1 METNYGG
8 QKVHVMATAM
18 CMPECLLLDMTRRV
32 GHLEP
37 CIDGIDI
44 SNQINPDGL
53 QYESDQISFDAHEA
67 PTLEGKGGG
76 VDSKLGDGRDEPAQ
90 SILSRTTKGAT
101 YLILVQVASRALT
114 FLVNQIL
121 LRFLLPELLGIST
134 QLELYSTSVLF
145 FARESLRV
153 ALQREDVEDAEAA
166 LVEEDGKK
174 HQIDPKCKT
183 QNRKAQ
189 EVVNLS
195 YLAIALGLPLAFIF
209 ASLYIRNADTSVIT
223 TPYIQPSLNIY
234 LLATILELCSEPCF
248 AFAQQQMLYGMRAS
262 AETLATFS
270 RCLLT
275 CGTVVWASK
284 ADFAVGAL
292 PFAIGQLGYAAILNI
307 VYLTQLAPGIDRK
320 QSLFLTPIA
329 PSSPSLLLDRF
340 PLSRLNLAFNIYAQ
354 SIFKHILTIGDS
366 LLVAAFTS
374 LQSQGAYTLAANYG
388 GLVAR
393 MLFQPVEESTRT
405 LLGRLLHQ
413 SAKATDNT
421 HAISDPERRE
431 QVDQAANYLRL
442 MLRFYSIISTVIV
455 AVGPSLAPLLLR
467 FIAGSRWSD
476 SEAPSVLSAYC
487 YYIPLLAINGI
498 LEAFVSAAASPAE
511 LRVQSA
517 WMVAFSAAF
526 AVTGFLVLKVWDQ
539 GAQGLVFANAV
550 NMTCRIIW
558 SWRFTAGHLRD
569 RGVAFRAWVVVPNFP
584 VIILAIGTSWYLSS
598 IGHNSHKSVRALAIG
613 AAITGFSVL
622 LM

>member
-1 METNYGG
+1 MTDRSELKIENG
-8 QKVHVMATAM
+8 Q
-18 CMPECLLLDMTRRV
+18 ER
-32 GHLEP
+32 
-37 CIDGIDI
+37 
-44 SNQINPDGL
+44 S
-53 QYESDQISFDAHEA
+53 
-67 PTLEGKGGG
+67 
-76 VDSKLGDGRDEPAQ
+76 AQ

-101 YLILVQVASRALT
+101 YLILVQVGSRALT

-121 LRFLLPELLGIST
+121 LRFLSPELLGIST

-153 ALQREDVEDAEAA
+153 ALQREDVEGPEAFG
-166 LVEEDGKK
+166 EEDGKNHK
-174 HQIDPKCKT
+174 VNHKFKT
-183 QNRKAQ
+183 QDRKAQ

-195 YLAIALGLPLAFIF
+195 YIAIGLGLPLAYIF
-209 ASLYIRNADTSVIT
+209 ASLYIRNADTPVLT
-223 TPYIQPSLNIY
+223 TPYIQASLNTY

-248 AFAQQQMLYGMRAS
+248 ALAQQQMLYGVRAS
-262 AETLATFS
+262 AETLATFT

-275 CGTVVWASK
+275 CGIAVWASK
-284 ADFAVGAL
+284 ADVAVGAL
-292 PFAIGQLGYAAILNI
+292 PFAIGQLGYAAILNV
-307 VYLTQLAPGIDRK
+307 VYLTQLTPSGIDRR
-320 QSLFLTPIA
+320 QSLFLKPIA

-354 SIFKHILTIGDS
+354 SIFKHILTTGDS

-393 MLFQPVEESTRT
+393 MVFQPVEESTRT

-413 SAKATDNT
+413 SAHGPKATDNT
-421 HAISDPERRE
+421 HAISISERRE
-431 QVDQAANYLRL
+431 QVDQAANYLRF
-442 MLRFYSIISTVIV
+442 MLRFYSIISTIIV

-498 LEAFVSAAASPAE
+498 LEAFVSAAATPAE

-526 AVTGFLVLKVWDQ
+526 AVTGFLVLKAWDQ

-558 SWRFTAGHLRD
+558 SWQFTAGHLRD
-569 RGVAFRAWVVVPNFP
+569 RGIAFRAWEVVPKFS

-598 IGHNSHKSVRALAIG
+598 IGHNSHESIRALAIG

>member
-1 METNYGG
+1 MGSQELKT
-8 QKVHVMATAM
+8 
-18 CMPECLLLDMTRRV
+18 E
-32 GHLEP
+32 
-37 CIDGIDI
+37 
-44 SNQINPDGL
+44 
-53 QYESDQISFDAHEA
+53 
-67 PTLEGKGGG
+67 
-76 VDSKLGDGRDEPAQ
+76 DEQDKSAQ

-101 YLILVQVASRALT
+101 YLILVQVGSRALT

-121 LRFLLPELLGIST
+121 LRFLSPELLGIST

-153 ALQREDVEDAEAA
+153 ALQREDVEGAEAF
-166 LVEEDGKK
+166 VEEHRKRP
-174 HQIDPKCKT
+174 QVNPKFKT
-183 QNRKAQ
+183 QGRKAQ

-248 AFAQQQMLYGMRAS
+248 ALAQQQMLYGVRAS
-262 AETLATFS
+262 AETIATFS

-275 CGTVVWASK
+275 CGTVLWATK

-292 PFAIGQLGYAAILNI
+292 PFAIGQLGYAVILNI
-307 VYLTQLAPGIDRK
+307 VYLTQLTPSAIDRH
-320 QSLFLTPIA
+320 QSLFLKPIA

-388 GLVAR
+388 GLIAR
-393 MLFQPVEESTRT
+393 MVFQPVEESTRT
-405 LLGRLLHQ
+405 LLGRLLHR

-421 HAISDPERRE
+421 HAISNPERRD
-431 QVDQAANYLRL
+431 QVDQAADYLRL
-442 MLRFYSIISTVIV
+442 MLRFYSIISTIIV
-455 AVGPSLAPLLLR
+455 AAGPSLAPLLLS

-498 LEAFVSAAASPAE
+498 LEAFVSAAATPAE

-526 AVTGFLVLKVWDQ
+526 AVTGFLVLQAWDQ

-550 NMTCRIIW
+550 NMSCRIIW
-558 SWRFTAGHLRD
+558 SWQFTAGHLRD
-569 RGVAFRAWVVVPNFP
+569 RGVAFRAWDVVPNFP

-598 IGHNSHKSVRALAIG
+598 IGHHSYESIAIG